1 MFGLATLQMA
11 QSLRTHISSVRLG
24 GPGLQIPDASSSC
37 ASYSA
42 SDSAVTTTRT
52 RTRNSSSGSN
62 GNGSSIGGNPSGS
75 GSGSGNGSG
84 SGQGLPPAEV
94 PTGKRQNAAE
104 HTFAW
109 RDFLDIIVRWR
120 QVRLLS
126 LCDIPVILHSS
137 LFILHSSLFILAF
150 FSVSSSF
157 FSSVIVTVTA
167 AVAQCRTI
175 FVRATNAPLLF
186 FFSLPPLISSSLLSS
201 SLLYSPHYKLSFRCL
216 IFLRK
221 FPLLTFNAFCYS

>member
-42 SDSAVTTTRT
+42 SESAVTTTRT
-52 RTRNSSSGSN
+52 RTRNSSSGSS
-62 GNGSSIGGNPSGS
+62 GNGSSIGGNASGS

-84 SGQGLPPAEV
+84 SGSVQGLPPAEV

-109 RDFLDIIVRWR
+109 RDFLDVIVRWR

-126 LCDIPVILHSS
+126 HCGIPLIFYSS
-137 LFILHSSLFILAF
+137 LIILAF
-150 FSVSSSF
+150 FFQPF
-157 FSSVIVTVTA
+157 FVFFVCRCYCYCYCCTV
-167 AVAQCRTI
+167 
-175 FVRATNAPLLF
+175 
-186 FFSLPPLISSSLLSS
+186 
-201 SLLYSPHYKLSFRCL
+201 PHYFCL
-216 IFLRK
+216 
-221 FPLLTFNAFCYS
+221 CY

>member
-42 SDSAVTTTRT
+42 SESAVTTTRT

-62 GNGSSIGGNPSGS
+62 GNGSSIGGNASGS
-75 GSGSGNGSG
+75 GSGSGTGSG
-84 SGQGLPPAEV
+84 SSQGLPPAEV

-120 QVRLLS
+120 QVKLL
-126 LCDIPVILHSS
+126 LRCDITL
-137 LFILHSSLFILAF
+137 ILHSSLFILAI
-150 FSVSSSF
+150 FSSILHF
-157 FSSVIVTVTA
+157 LSVIVTATA
-167 AVAQCRTI
+167 TAAQCRTTFVSASNADI
-175 FVRATNAPLLF
+175 FFSPLLF
-186 FFSLPPLISSSLLSS
+186 SSLLFSS
-201 SLLYSPHYKLSFRCL
+201 RF
-216 IFLRK
+216 
-221 FPLLTFNAFCYS
+221 FPLHFTN